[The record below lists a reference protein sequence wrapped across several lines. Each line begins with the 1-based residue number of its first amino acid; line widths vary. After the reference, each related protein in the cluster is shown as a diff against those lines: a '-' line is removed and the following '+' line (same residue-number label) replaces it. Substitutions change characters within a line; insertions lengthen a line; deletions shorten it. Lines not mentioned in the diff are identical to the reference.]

1 MRRGLRADA
10 CAVYGSD
17 TGTSRT
23 GSWLPYQAGLATAWT
38 TVRPSPA
45 GSPVPGEAGP
55 RDPVETQ
62 LVRSSPVPGEAG
74 PQDPVETQLVRGSP
88 VPGGAR
94 RPGLQRVAAEAD
106 VQGRGLESAS

>member
-10 CAVYGSD
+10 CAAYGSD
-17 TGTSRT
+17 TGTPRT
-23 GSWLPYQAGLATAWT
+23 GVWFPYRAGLATAWT

-45 GSPVPGEAGP
+45 GSPVPGGAGP
-55 RDPVETQ
+55 R
-62 LVRSSPVPGEAG
+62 
-74 PQDPVETQLVRGSP
+74 DPVETQLVRGSP

-94 RPGLQRVAAEAD
+94 RPGLQRVTAEAD